1 MIRSFLLLLCLTF
14 MPAAAGSQAQAAA
27 RHADTDDPWLDSL
40 AALVDLIPD
49 EFPEFVISP
58 PLVATPIPQDGPL
71 TPASLDT
78 LRAGEPL
85 FRDDFTENDGRWSP
99 DPASLD
105 ACFYLDGAYVLS
117 PLLSMGATSINHV
130 EGTDFL
136 YEVDAAYVGGAGYGF
151 AVGIVFRYQ
160 IGEEWDNYYRFEVQP
175 NGLVTLIKRVS
186 GETEVLLEPTESPTW
201 VPDDEFAVRLG
212 VLTDG
217 PRLTLL
223 LDGAVLQTVEDT
235 SLDQGVFG
243 LYVRSPQRCFGANC
257 VNPSP
262 VAIAFDN
269 LAVWPIAAS
278 EPAPLLTPAPTI
290 VPTAAPAPTPEA
302 TPTLPTPD
310 SLPIDWQPLLEE
322 FDITHLRVEEILE
335 ADMAVSAAFVL
346 FEFEAVRDV
355 GQVGYTAAYINV
367 QGKVI
372 SASSVEFRPDL
383 RLPSTLYDSLG
394 GWKAGMKGT
403 ARFQLPGDM
412 SKVTKIRLVRDR

>member
-1 MIRSFLLLLCLTF
+1 MIRSLLLLLWLAL
-14 MPAAAGSQAQAAA
+14 MLAANGSPAQAAA
-27 RHADTDDPWLDSL
+27 RGVDTADPWLDSVT
-40 AALVDLIPD
+40 ALIDLIPG
-49 EFPEFVISP
+49 EFPEFAVTP
-58 PLVATPIPQDGPL
+58 PIPQASSL
-71 TPASLDT
+71 SPASLDT
-78 LRAGEPL
+78 IRAGEPL
-85 FRDDFTENDGRWSP
+85 FRDDFAEDDVRWSS
-99 DPASLD
+99 DSIDLG
-105 ACFYLDGAYVLS
+105 ACFYLDGAYVMA
-117 PLLSMGATSINHV
+117 PALSMRVTSLVAV
-130 EGTDFL
+130 EGTNFL
-136 YEVDAAYVGGAGYGF
+136 YEVDATRVEGSTYSF
-151 AVGIVFRYQ
+151 AVGIVFRYLD
-160 IGEEWDNYYRFEVQP
+160 EDNYYRFETQP
-175 NGLVTLIKRVS
+175 DGTFMLLKRVD
-186 GETEVLLEPTESPTW
+186 GETEMLLEPLEAPFIE
-201 VPDDEFAVRLG
+201 PDSNFAIRLG

-223 LDGAVLQTVEDT
+223 LDGAVLQTVEEA
-235 SLDQGVFG
+235 SLDHGMFG

-278 EPAPLLTPAPTI
+278 KPAPLLTPAST
-290 VPTAAPAPTPEA
+290 VAPTAAPAPTPEA

-335 ADMAVSAAFVL
+335 ADMAAPAAFVL

-355 GQVGYTAAYINV
+355 GQAGYTAAFINV